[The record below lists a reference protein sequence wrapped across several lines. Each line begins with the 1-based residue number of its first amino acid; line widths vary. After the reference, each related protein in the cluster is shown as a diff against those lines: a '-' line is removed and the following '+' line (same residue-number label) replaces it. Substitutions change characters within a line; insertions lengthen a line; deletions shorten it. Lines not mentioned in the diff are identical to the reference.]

1 MPRTSDGI
9 RSTQTN
15 DGRIILDVHRGQM
28 LSVNVVGSR
37 ILELLEMGWE
47 ETSIVDEISRA
58 YEAPIEVV
66 RPDVRDFFEAL
77 RKHHV
82 VQAAVPV
89 NSN

>member
-37 ILELLEMGWE
+37 ILELLEMGCE
-47 ETSIVDEISRA
+47 ETRIVDEISRA

-66 RPDVRDFFEAL
+66 GPDVRDFLAAL
-77 RKHHV
+77 RKHHI

>member
-15 DGRIILDVHRGQM
+15 DGRIILDVRRGQM

-47 ETSIVDEISRA
+47 ETRIADEISRA

-66 RPDVRDFFEAL
+66 RPDVRDFLEAL
-77 RKHHV
+77 RKHHI
-82 VQAAVPV
+82 VQVAVPV

>member
-47 ETSIVDEISRA
+47 ETRIVDEVSRA

-66 RPDVRDFFEAL
+66 RPDVRDFLEAL
-77 RKHHV
+77 RKHHI